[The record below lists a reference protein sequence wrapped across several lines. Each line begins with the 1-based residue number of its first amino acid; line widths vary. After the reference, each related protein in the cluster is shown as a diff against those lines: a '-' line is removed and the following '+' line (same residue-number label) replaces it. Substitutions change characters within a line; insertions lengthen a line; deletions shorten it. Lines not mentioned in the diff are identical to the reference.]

1 MMKKPVAFLLLLTL
15 ALACAPTYHALSSTP
30 PPDNESA
37 TEALVVGAPAP
48 ELNVGKWIKGE
59 PIAELNP
66 AQTYVVEFW
75 ATWCG
80 PCVVTIPHLTK
91 LAQQF
96 TNVTF
101 IGVNIWERGDNL
113 EDKVSSFVENMGT
126 QMEYRVAMDNTDEF
140 MSKKWMQAAGRRG
153 IPSAFVIHQ
162 GKVAW
167 MGHPR
172 SGMEGVLSQISK
184 GDFDPAK
191 WTPQQTESDDLQ
203 RKLTEAYNIHQKYL
217 QSVGENGDKQQ
228 AAQLSQ
234 QFESLKLTSPAILN
248 FAANAILT
256 DARIQ
261 HRDIPYATR
270 LAKQAVDSTDGKHV
284 RYLDTYARALWAGG
298 HTNEAIQIQ
307 RKALGIEPDNPV
319 IALTLERFLAQ
330 MDPGK
335 AAPELKTKRFGAL
348 AAAVGSAVYV
358 LGGHSEHGITGSIER
373 FTARTKKTKE
383 LPTSVFPRR
392 FVFGAEYDG
401 KIYIAGGTGWSAEE
415 SNYNNLTKF
424 EEFNPA
430 TGTVREL
437 PDMLVPASRAGAAVV
452 GDKLYIIGGG
462 QTDVGPRLQDVQIF
476 DFKTETW
483 SRGAEMPRRREGIV
497 VAYKGKIY
505 APGGYDY
512 PSAIRDF
519 QVYDPAKNQWSEL
532 PKLPVKTSAHHA
544 CVVGNQLYLFG
555 DYAELARTAVYDFK
569 TKTWSLLNIGYKAAR
584 HTALAQ
590 LGRNVYVIGGNLQ
603 SSPPYHNYIQRFT
616 TQQLAQAP
624 RREWPV
630 QSDESTL
637 VFTLPITPRRPTSV
651 TSPTKS
657 PAPSHQASRSSQD
670 SQESPL
676 DPRYFRL
683 KWSQKLSYRSR
694 QYTLP
699 NQIDWAIPQRFVVLT
714 SNDTLFVYRTDNGA
728 LAHTIE
734 LPSGISSEKNLYFS
748 FKYIFL
754 QDGDQSYVFGHRT
767 FYPITSSTPTNRTYG
782 STHYQWVCISTNG
795 QLCWQQ
801 TAPTGFSHHSSYA
814 LPVGPDRNL
823 LLVASPIGFQ
833 LITPTGTLLMDTEE
847 RCRGTRWMF
856 RLNPSGDGVEAVMI
870 DRQNITCYDVGL
882 PLDSPD
888 REIKLQPRKFPPAT
902 DQQPIH
908 PSSSKIDLYS
918 RLLTHSPDN
927 VPLLQWRGMLYALKG
942 DAKPCRRDFDK
953 AVRLAPASADARA
966 NYGRALLIL
975 GDADEAARQWEQM
988 AELDKSVPASADYRL
1003 ALAYWAADIKDDA
1016 LQIFNN
1022 AVASYPHRWIS
1033 REHAHAFSSLWTEKE
1048 KAILFELYDAWSH
1061 IYTPPAS
1068 VNNYPLPEPD
1078 PFPAAP

>member
-1 MMKKPVAFLLLLTL
+1 MMKKTTFLLLLTL
-15 ALACAPTYHALSSTP
+15 ALACAPTHHALSSTTTP
-30 PPDNESA
+30 GNAPAP
-37 TEALVVGAPAP
+37 EALVVGAPAP
-48 ELNVGKWIKGE
+48 ELNVGKWLKGE
-59 PIAELNP
+59 PIAELDP

-113 EDKVSSFVENMGT
+113 EDKVTSFVENMGT
-126 QMEYRVAMDNTDEF
+126 QMEYRVAMDNADQF
-140 MSKKWMQAAGRRG
+140 MSKKWMQAASRRG

-172 SGMEGVLSQISK
+172 SGMENVLSQISK
-184 GDFDPAK
+184 GDFDPEK
-191 WTPQQTESDDLQ
+191 WTPQQTETADLHKKV
-203 RKLTEAYNIHQKYL
+203 REAYMIHQQYL
-217 QSVGENGDKQQ
+217 RAVGENGDKKQ

-248 FAANAILT
+248 AAANTILT
-256 DARIQ
+256 DERIQ
-261 HRDIPYATR
+261 YRDIPYATR
-270 LAKQAVDSTDGKHV
+270 LAKQAVDSSGGKHV

-298 HTNEAIQIQ
+298 HTNEAIQTQ
-307 RKALGIEPDNPV
+307 KKALGIEPDNPV

-330 MDPGK
+330 MEPGQ
-335 AAPELKTKRFGAL
+335 AALELKTKRFGAL
-348 AAAVGSAVYV
+348 AATVGNAVYV

-401 KIYIAGGTGWSAEE
+401 KIYIAGGTGWSAKE

-483 SRGAEMPRRREGIV
+483 SRGVKMPRQREGIV

-544 CVVGNQLYLFG
+544 CVVGDQLYLFG

-569 TKTWSLLNIGYKAAR
+569 TKTWSLLDIGYKAAR

-603 SSPPYHNYIQRFT
+603 SGPPYHNYIQRFT

-630 QSDESTL
+630 QSDEPTL

-651 TSPTKS
+651 TSP
-657 PAPSHQASRSSQD
+657 SHQASRSSQD
-670 SQESPL
+670 PQESPL
-676 DPRYFRL
+676 DPRYFRM
-683 KWSQKLSYRSR
+683 KWTKEISEKNLV
-694 QYTLP
+694 LP
-699 NQIDWAIPQRFVVLT
+699 QPNRVDWAIPSRFIVLT
-714 SNDTLFVYRTDNGA
+714 SNDTLFVYRTDNGD
-728 LAHTIE
+728 LEHTIRI
-734 LPSGISSEKNLYFS
+734 PDGISMEHNLYYLFN
-748 FKYIFL
+748 FIYL
-754 QDGDQSYVFGHRT
+754 QDGDQGCVFGYRP
-767 FYPITSSTPTNRTYG
+767 FLPFTSTTPTNRSYG
-782 STHYQWVCISTNG
+782 SAHYQWVCISTTG
-795 QLCWQQ
+795 ELCWQK
-801 TAPTGFSHHSSYA
+801 TAQDELFRRNNHA
-814 LPVGPDRNL
+814 LPIAPDRDL
-823 LLVASPIGFQ
+823 LLLASSTGFQ
-833 LITPTGTLLMDTEE
+833 LMSPTGTVLVDAEKKYL
-847 RCRGTRWMF
+847 RTRWMF
-856 RLNPSGDGVEAVMI
+856 RLNPSGKGTEALAI
-870 DRQNITCYDVGL
+870 DQNITCYDVGL

-888 REIKLQPRKFPPAT
+888 REIKLQPREFPPPT
-902 DQQPIH
+902 DHQPIH

-918 RLLTHSPDN
+918 RLLARSPDN

-953 AVRLAPASADARA
+953 AIRLAPASADVRA

-1003 ALAYWAADIKDDA
+1003 ALAYWAADVKDDA

-1022 AVASYPHRWIS
+1022 AVASYPHRWFS
-1033 REHAHAFSSLWTEKE
+1033 REHARAFSSLWTEKE

-1061 IYTPPAS
+1061 IYTPPADAS
-1068 VNNYPLPEPD
+1068 NYPLPEPD